1 MRVLQLDVDNISYKM
16 VKPEA
21 SIYDSI
27 ERQEE
32 HIKNALVLFMTIE
45 KDDTLESAKKMFNDS
60 LKFAEKQ
67 KVDGIVLYPFAHLS
81 SNLEDLD
88 KAAALYNHIKAYAK
102 ENKHNLNIISAPF
115 GWNKQLSIN
124 IKGHPLAEQSR
135 WYSNNNLNV
144 QDKQKEKKEKRVDL
158 SIVKKSDW
166 SGLGENDHRTIAERM
181 DLFSFQEISPGMVY
195 WHNNGIIIYQEL
207 IAFIRKLI
215 RKNGYIEISTPAL
228 ANIALWH
235 VSGHIDH
242 YKEDMFILGEDN
254 DIGIKPMNCPSTI
267 MIYKSRR
274 WSYRDLPLR
283 MADFDKLYRNE
294 ISGALTGLFR
304 VREITQDDAHIFTD
318 EQHLES
324 EIMNLL
330 KLTKYLYGIFG
341 LEYYA
346 NLSTMPDSHLGE
358 KETWDAATSYLKSA
372 LEKNGIKY
380 NIKDKDGAFY
390 GPKIDIHLKD
400 SMKREW
406 QCGTIQLDYQLPVR
420 FNLSYT
426 GEDGREHTPIIIHR
440 VLYGSLERF
449 IGILTEHFKGKFPTW
464 IAPIQ
469 ASVIS
474 ISAQSNDYA
483 QIIYNKMIENDI
495 RAQLDIS
502 DKTLEYKIRDA
513 KINEVPYT
521 IVIGQKERDGETI
534 SIRDRTGK
542 QLHGV
547 KINAF
552 IEDIKK
558 EVELKPSIAEIVEKR
573 NVKNI

>member
-1 MRVLQLDVDNISYKM
+1 MRVLQLDVDSIYYKM
-16 VKPEA
+16 IKPEA

-45 KDDTLESAKKMFNDS
+45 KDDTLENAKKMFNDS

-67 KVDGIVLYPFAHLS
+67 KVESIVLYPFAHLS

-88 KAAALYNHIKAYAK
+88 KAAALYSHIKTYAK
-102 ENKHNLNIISAPF
+102 ENKHNLNIVSAPF

-135 WYSNNNLNV
+135 WYSNNNV
-144 QDKQKEKKEKRVDL
+144 KGQDKQKEKKEKRIDL

-207 IAFIRKLI
+207 ITFIRKLI

-242 YKEDMFILGEDN
+242 YKDDMFILGEDN

-267 MIYKSRR
+267 MIYKSKR

-283 MADFDKLYRNE
+283 MADFDRLYRNE

-330 KLTKYLYGIFG
+330 KLTKYLYGIFE

-346 NLSTMPDSHLGE
+346 NLSTMPDSHLGDE
-358 KETWDAATSYLKSA
+358 KTWDAATSYLKNA

-390 GPKIDIHLKD
+390 GPKIDIHLRD

-406 QCGTIQLDYQLPVR
+406 QCGTIQLDYQLPIR

-474 ISAQSNDYA
+474 ISEQSNDYA
-483 QIIYNKMIENDI
+483 QIVYNKIMENDI
-495 RAQLDIS
+495 RVQLDIS

-513 KINEVPYT
+513 KMNEVPYT
-521 IVIGQKERDGETI
+521 IVVGQKERDGNTI
-534 SIRDRTGK
+534 SIRDRMGK
-542 QLHGV
+542 QLHNV
-547 KINAF
+547 KVDTF
-552 IEDIKK
+552 IADIKK
-558 EVELKPSIAEIVEKR
+558 EIESKPSIAEIVQKRSEK
-573 NVKNI
+573 

>member
-1 MRVLQLDVDNISYKM
+1 MRVLQLDVDSISYKM

-32 HIKNALVLFMTIE
+32 HIKNALVLFITIE
-45 KDDTLESAKKMFNDS
+45 KDDTFESAKKMFNDS

-67 KVDGIVLYPFAHLS
+67 KVDSIVLYPFAHLS

-88 KAAALYNHIKAYAK
+88 KAAALYSHIKIYAK
-102 ENKHNLNIISAPF
+102 ENKHNLSISSAPF

-135 WYSNNNLNV
+135 WYSNNNSNAL
-144 QDKQKEKKEKRVDL
+144 DKQKEKKEKRVDL

-215 RKNGYIEISTPAL
+215 RKNGYIEVSTPAL

-242 YKEDMFILGEDN
+242 YKEDMFILGDDK

-267 MIYKSRR
+267 MIYKSKR

-283 MADFDKLYRNE
+283 MADFDRLYRNE
-294 ISGALTGLFR
+294 ISGSLTGLFR

-324 EIMNLL
+324 EIVNLL

-341 LEYYA
+341 MEYYA

-358 KETWDAATSYLKSA
+358 KETWDTATSYLKHA
-372 LEKNGIKY
+372 LEKNEIKY

-390 GPKIDIHLKD
+390 GPKIDIHLRD

-469 ASVIS
+469 AAVIS
-474 ISAQSNDYA
+474 ISAQSNEYA
-483 QIIYNKMIENDI
+483 QTIYNTMMENDI

-521 IVIGQKERDGETI
+521 IIVGQKERDGNTI
-534 SIRDRTGK
+534 SIRDRAGK

-547 KINAF
+547 NINVF
-552 IEDIKK
+552 LEDIKK
-558 EVELKPSIAEIVEKR
+558 EIESKPNTTEIVEKR
-573 NVKNI
+573 NKK